1 MDKWIHGQGIAD
13 EVEYLVRTEP
23 PRCIVQI
30 NSDDERA
37 LLAPIVR
44 VNGHDEEFAVAM
56 WLDPEPDEAT
66 HRAIL
71 DEAIAANEFFTEES
85 LDE

>member
-1 MDKWIHGQGIAD
+1 MDKWIHGQGITD
-13 EVEYLVRTEP
+13 EQEYLVRTEP

-30 NSDDERA
+30 NSDDARE
-37 LLAPIVR
+37 LLAPLVR
-44 VNGHDEEFAVAM
+44 VNGVDEEFAVAM
-56 WLDPEPDEAT
+56 WLDPEPDAET

-71 DEAIAANEFFTEES
+71 DEAIAANEFFTQES